1 MPQQPSPCALRP
13 AVAAQKLGIGLST
26 LRGKAK
32 NESGFPRPVKTGPRV
47 TSFSNTIWMRGSLHA
62 PQRAT
67 LEGGT

>member
-47 TSFSNTIWMRGSLHA
+47 TIFLEHDLDAWLAS
-62 PQRAT
+62 RAAARNA
-67 LEGGT
+67 